1 MLRRF
6 LLGILVVSLA
16 SMAWAGVP
24 DLNNSTVT
32 TAAAS
37 GASVFAL
44 PNGAGTAFT
53 EAFGAGGATTDATI
67 TLTLIDTNGDPI
79 YLYPFSDLWLE
90 TSGGGL
96 AYCSGGTTADASTDE
111 NGQAFWANAIAGGGY
126 SAGENAV
133 VMVAGSPVSGGGVNV
148 TFNSADIS
156 GDLIVNLTD
165 ISNFTVLL
173 GGDFTSHPQ
182 YAGDFNNDG
191 QINLSDI
198 ARFTPGIGTACN

>member
-32 TAAAS
+32 TAAAGSASVYVVPNGS
-37 GASVFAL
+37 GAS
-44 PNGAGTAFT
+44 FT
-53 EAFGAGGATTDATI
+53 EAYDAAGATVDATI

-111 NGQAFWANAIAGGGY
+111 MGQANWANALAAGGY
-126 SAGENAV
+126 SAGETAV
-133 VMVAGSPVSGGGVNV
+133 VMVAGSPVAGGGVNV
-148 TFNSADIS
+148 TFNSPDINGS
-156 GDLIVNLTD
+156 LNIDLSDIVA
-165 ISNFTVLL
+165 FTALV
-173 GGDFTSHPQ
+173 GGDFSTNPL

-191 QINLSDI
+191 IINLSDI
-198 ARFTPGIGTACN
+198 VRVSTAVGAVCN